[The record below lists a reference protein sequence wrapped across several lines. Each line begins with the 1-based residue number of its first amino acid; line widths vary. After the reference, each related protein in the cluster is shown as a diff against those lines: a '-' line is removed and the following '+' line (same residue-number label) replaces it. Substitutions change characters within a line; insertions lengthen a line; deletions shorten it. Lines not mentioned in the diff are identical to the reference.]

1 MNPQQL
7 SSESQNM
14 NEAGK
19 IFQNHATEIFGCK
32 KCNLTFTMKTDL
44 TQHDKEMHRAF
55 LIF

>member
-32 KCNLTFTMKTDL
+32 KCNLKFTKKTDL